1 MKLFVTA
8 AIVALVAPTCKV
20 GTSYEVFADADC
32 KQKKNIKFTAG
43 KAESDV
49 SGHCIPIGGGSEIID
64 CSGDSFFTH
73 IFPKPM
79 CQGKEVSYQEFAFGK
94 CTK

>member
-20 GTSYEVFADADC
+20 GTSYEVFVDADC

-43 KAESDV
+43 
-49 SGHCIPIGGGSEIID
+49 
-64 CSGDSFFTH
+64 
-73 IFPKPM
+73 
-79 CQGKEVSYQEFAFGK
+79 
-94 CTK
+94 